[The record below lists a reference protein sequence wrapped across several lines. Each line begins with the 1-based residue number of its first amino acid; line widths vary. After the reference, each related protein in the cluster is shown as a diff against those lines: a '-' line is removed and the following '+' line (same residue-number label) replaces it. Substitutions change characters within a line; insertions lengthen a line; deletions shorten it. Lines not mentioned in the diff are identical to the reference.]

1 MAKVTDLLRGKYLP
15 QLVAAIDDLKK
26 EQLHG
31 VVAFLDWIATRDPH
45 TLAHRVY
52 RCFDQSDEILFPAP
66 QEHERAFV
74 DVLQEWIDT
83 YLGGPSPLTDGTR
96 KMRVHGLRIALEGLR
111 DRGHR
116 GVPTRFSRT
125 FIKPGTPENTQTP
138 SLGEAAWPELESSHG
153 YERERRALELVRA
166 RFVEVFRLYE
176 RLFAFGQALLNDDPL
191 PQNADEEAC
200 EALRRGL
207 EIYHHRIANT
217 GRFSMDSS
225 IWRKVPTGREL
236 WKRATGIDIS
246 KMWSLDKP
254 DACAYRSAFGPS
266 APCMMS
272 AFGVL
277 LCETGWN
284 VQPARDLPRNPF
296 AFRSAKHAFIAT
308 EPIIE
313 SWKTRAGHWVVES
326 LGPRGEVDERRAFRA
341 QESWEETV
349 EAIDPGGDGNRYAR
363 LGLEAGE
370 ASAIDIL
377 DRYAVMADTLRAEFN
392 HHADALGLNDAFWIC
407 FTTSP
412 QPRTYREGTT
422 RLTDIFARDPILSR
436 SGFTYRG
443 IRKTRQ
449 ILTRV
454 ETGSFAATKAAA
466 SHANSG
472 VLMPHYLN
480 TPTITAELD
489 ASIAIFQSAL
499 EGVVMRGID
508 QKTVAERLGKSVA
521 DLDRMRGVAARA
533 GLMAALG
540 LDGAKDSGEPSGHL
554 HFRATDRRLEDLYLI
569 HRTLRHMQA
578 HYANRARFRL
588 DYLPLLALAK
598 GIGREV
604 FAAHLGPR
612 YRSAARRM
620 SAALRAGEITLPSL
634 ED

>member
-1 MAKVTDLLRGKYLP
+1 
-15 QLVAAIDDLKK
+15 
-26 EQLHG
+26 
-31 VVAFLDWIATRDPH
+31 
-45 TLAHRVY
+45 
-52 RCFDQSDEILFPAP
+52 
-66 QEHERAFV
+66 
-74 DVLQEWIDT
+74 
-83 YLGGPSPLTDGTR
+83 
-96 KMRVHGLRIALEGLR
+96 LEC
-111 DRGHR
+111 
-116 GVPTRFSRT
+116 PTRSRST
-125 FIKPGTPENTQTP
+125 
-138 SLGEAAWPELESSHG
+138 
-153 YERERRALELVRA
+153 
-166 RFVEVFRLYE
+166 
-176 RLFAFGQALLNDDPL
+176 
-191 PQNADEEAC
+191 
-200 EALRRGL
+200 
-207 EIYHHRIANT
+207 
-217 GRFSMDSS
+217 
-225 IWRKVPTGREL
+225 
-236 WKRATGIDIS
+236 
-246 KMWSLDKP
+246 
-254 DACAYRSAFGPS
+254 
-266 APCMMS
+266 
-272 AFGVL
+272 
-277 LCETGWN
+277 
-284 VQPARDLPRNPF
+284 RNPF

-578 HYANRARFRL
+578 HYANRRVSGWTICLCWRL
-588 DYLPLLALAK
+588 
-598 GIGREV
+598 
-604 FAAHLGPR
+604 PR
-612 YRSAARRM
+612 ASAARCSRRISDPGIAARPDACRRRCAPGRSRCRHWRTDM
-620 SAALRAGEITLPSL
+620 SWAEHDRILGNLRPPRALFSTAPDGASEAAVTPDPRHHFWVMRTADPALVLNCDWPLDFAQPVAEDSLLTDWPADLLTIKLAAIEALRGQYLSL
-634 ED
+634 ESGQAIQTLVYHLCWIVRWRAVHGIPRMQDITPAMFDAFCGSLGQGGFASLSPWMTG